1 MPRAMATFN
10 LSIVHHDGA
19 EEVRDLPEGT
29 WDVGRAPGI
38 WLAPLDPALSR
49 LHVRFA
55 VSGGTVVLEALPS
68 RNGTRVNGTPVE
80 GLRTLVP
87 GDEVMAGRTLLKL
100 GEGTA
105 ALEKRRLQR
114 TVELR
119 TEAGAELVAESAE
132 MKAVVEKARRLARTP
147 LTVLLTGETGVG
159 KEVVA
164 RLLHDASARAP
175 GPFVVVNCPALP
187 AGLVESEL
195 FGVEGG
201 VATGVT
207 AREGLLEK
215 ADGGTLFLDE
225 VGDLPLDVQPK
236 LLRFLQEKTVQ
247 KVGGRRAATL
257 DVRIVSATHRD
268 LRAAA
273 AQERFRQDLFFRL
286 SGASL
291 HLPALRDRP
300 SDILPL
306 ARSAIAVIA
315 PDLQLDA
322 GAEAALLAYG
332 WPGNVRE
339 LLAVVERAAHL
350 ADGVL
355 LHAVDLDLPLPAGER
370 PAGGTRPV
378 PGPWAAERLDR
389 IVEGRAG
396 FWEDVYEPYRRREL
410 SRAEVKAFVELAL
423 SRSGGGVVELSRL
436 LRVEDRY
443 RKLLD
448 FLRNADLLPETGLR
462 GG

>member
-1 MPRAMATFN
+1 MPPYF
-10 LSIVHHDGA
+10 LSILHHDGV
-19 EEVRDLPEGT
+19 EEVRDLPDGT
-29 WDVGRAPGI
+29 WEVGRAPGI

-49 LHVRFA
+49 LHVRFS
-55 VSGGTVVLEALPS
+55 VDGGEVVVEALPS
-68 RNGTRVNGTPVE
+68 RNGTRVNGSPVE
-80 GLRTLVP
+80 GVQRLCP
-87 GDEVMAGRTLLKL
+87 GDEVMAGRTLLRL

-105 ALEKRRLQR
+105 DLEKRRLQR

-119 TEAGAELVAESAE
+119 PESGMGRIAESAA
-132 MKAVVEKARRLARTP
+132 MKAVFEKARRLARTP
-147 LTVLLTGETGVG
+147 MTILITGETGTG

-164 RLLHDASARAP
+164 RFLHDASPRCA

-215 ADGGTLFLDE
+215 AHGGTLLLDE

-247 KVGGRRAATL
+247 KVGGRRPATL
-257 DVRIVSATHRD
+257 DVRVVSATHRD
-268 LRAAA
+268 LRAHAPDD
-273 AQERFRQDLFFRL
+273 RFRQDLFFRL
-286 SGASL
+286 SGAIL
-291 HLPALRDRP
+291 DVPPLRDRP
-300 SDILPL
+300 EDVLPL
-306 ARSAIAVIA
+306 ANAVLSRVA
-315 PDLQLDA
+315 PGLRLDA
-322 GAEAALLAYG
+322 GGEAALLAHG

-350 ADGVL
+350 AGGPEL
-355 LHAVDLDLPLPAGER
+355 RASDLDLPSS
-370 PAGGTRPV
+370 GGSRSIGSQGPSSGVPV
-378 PGPWAAERLDR
+378 GDLLDR
-389 IVEGRAG
+389 IVAGRAD

-410 SRAEVKAFVELAL
+410 PKAAVKALVDLA
-423 SRSGGGVVELSRL
+423 SARSGGGIVELSRL
-436 LRVEDRY
+436 LRTEARY

-448 FLRNADLLPETGLR
+448 FLRNAALLPDDER
-462 GG
+462 GDG

>member
-1 MPRAMATFN
+1 MASYF

-29 WDVGRAPGI
+29 WNVGRAPGI

-55 VSGGTVVLEALPS
+55 VSAGEVVLEALPS
-68 RNGTRVNGTPVE
+68 RNGTRVNGALVE
-80 GLRTLVP
+80 GTRPLSP
-87 GDEVMAGRTLLKL
+87 GDEVIAGRTLLKL

-105 ALEKRRLQR
+105 ALEKKRLQR

-119 TEAGAELVAESAE
+119 TEPGTGLVAESDE
-132 MKAVVEKARRLARTP
+132 MRAVVEKARRLARTP
-147 LTVLLTGETGVG
+147 MTVLITGETGTG
-159 KEVVA
+159 KELVA
-164 RLLHDASARAP
+164 RLLHESSARAS
-175 GPFVVVNCPALP
+175 GPFVVVNCPVLP

-207 AREGLLEK
+207 AREGLLEE

-273 AQERFRQDLFFRL
+273 AEERFRQDLFFRL

-291 HLPALRDRP
+291 DVPPLRDRP

-306 ARSAIAVIA
+306 ARAAISRIA
-315 PDLQLDA
+315 PGLDLDA
-322 GAEAALLAYG
+322 GAEAALLAYA

-350 ADGVL
+350 ADGDRI
-355 LHAVDLDLPLPAGER
+355 HTFDLDLPSPAGDR
-370 PAGGTRPV
+370 PAGGPRPD
-378 PGPWAAERLDR
+378 PGSSPAKLLDR
-389 IVEGRAG
+389 IVAGRAD

-410 SRAEVKAFVELAL
+410 SKADLRALVEQAL
-423 SRSGGGVVELSRL
+423 SRSGGSVVEVSRV

-448 FLRNADLLPETGLR
+448 FLRNAELLPAGGHR